1 MNATFKTIKSSIFNR
16 IVKLTSHMEKN
27 TKMKI
32 DKRYPGQANAF
43 MKASLDPKIFPS
55 LKQIW
60 MQAGAPKLFNDAEQ
74 ENRSGGGRNT
84 YFYVIFSKI

>member
-1 MNATFKTIKSSIFNR
+1 
-16 IVKLTSHMEKN
+16 
-27 TKMKI
+27 
-32 DKRYPGQANAF
+32 

-84 YFYVIFSKI
+84 YFYVGFSKIWRENIHIII